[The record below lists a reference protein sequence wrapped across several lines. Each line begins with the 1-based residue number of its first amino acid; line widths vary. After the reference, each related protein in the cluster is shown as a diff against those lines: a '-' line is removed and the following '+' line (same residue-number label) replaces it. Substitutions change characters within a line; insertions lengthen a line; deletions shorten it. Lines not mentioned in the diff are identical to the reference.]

1 MYSFSSILSIV
12 GGLCLALPVILVQSH
27 PAVWNYRIQA
37 EAVWNYRIQAV
48 FFQVKVSQ
56 TWTWQW
62 PTWLGCPDYYNQ
74 FHMVDCGRV
83 WDICVT
89 LFDAK
94 REHNGRCER
103 PCVSPFSSA
112 KHLFFGPNGLSILY
126 LFYKNT
132 QFWNT
137 LNFCWDPTS
146 HVYHSQLTKRYNFCL
161 PYIKAKHLVAR

>member
-1 MYSFSSILSIV
+1 MPGPSSNLSSV
-12 GGLCLALPVILVQSH
+12 SPSSLELQNPGWGSLELQNPGCLAT
-27 PAVWNYRIQA
+27 
-37 EAVWNYRIQAV
+37 
-48 FFQVKVSQ
+48 FQVKVSQ

-112 KHLFFGPNGLSILY
+112 KHLFFWTKWTVNIFIH
-126 LFYKNT
+126 FYKNT